1 MRRVGVAELKKQ
13 LSRYMAV
20 ARGGEDVLITDRGK
34 PVARLTSVR
43 DRDADTPA
51 HLLEMERRGEV
62 RIGSG
67 RLPDP
72 ASTPRPPRPRAGGS
86 AVQAVIDE
94 RAEGR

>member
-1 MRRVGVAELKKQ
+1 MRQVGVAELKRQ

-34 PVARLTSVR
+34 PVARLAPVR
-43 DRDADTPA
+43 DRDTDIPA

-62 RIGSG
+62 RIGCG
-67 RLPDP
+67 QLPDR
-72 ASTPRPPRPRAGGS
+72 ARTECRPRLRGGCS
-86 AVQAVIDE
+86 AVQAVTDE